1 MYVVRY
7 AQIDIIFVYVA
18 LYGVGRF
25 SFWTFVFEARFWR
38 KNRRFGSLDLWIVKW
53 DIIETYSGSR
63 EYFNAYGRD
72 ILRANCLYKN
82 DKPIILTSIT
92 APLTI
97 T

>member
-1 MYVVRY
+1 M
-7 AQIDIIFVYVA
+7 A
-18 LYGVGRF
+18 LIGLA
-25 SFWTFVFEARFWR
+25 FEHLFLKQDSEE